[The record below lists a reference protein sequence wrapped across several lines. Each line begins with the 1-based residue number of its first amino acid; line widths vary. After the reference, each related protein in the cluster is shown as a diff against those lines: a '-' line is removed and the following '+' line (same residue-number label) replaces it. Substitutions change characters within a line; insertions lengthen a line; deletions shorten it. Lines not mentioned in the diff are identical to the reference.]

1 MRHKNQ
7 TLWLEFVVFR
17 KTNRK
22 DISNCLILHEIY
34 FLLSDFES
42 YQDCDLVH
50 LLLQDDKD
58 AFDEL
63 YRRYWPILYN
73 AAFKRLKSN
82 DLSKDITQEVFIDLW
97 LRRGKVGIEN
107 IQAYLLTAVRFQV
120 LKMISREKKNTSFIE
135 PFENMAIS
143 SFSADGEVI
152 DKELAALFDSWLN
165 TLPEKRK
172 AIFVMHYIEK
182 LSTKEIAERLDISQK
197 TVQNQLGNAVQGLR
211 LSIDH
216 YILTFVF

>member
-1 MRHKNQ
+1 M
-7 TLWLEFVVFR
+7 
-17 KTNRK
+17 
-22 DISNCLILHEIY
+22 
-34 FLLSDFES
+34 SDFES
-42 YQDCDLVH
+42 YHDNELVR

-73 AAFKRLKSN
+73 AAFKRLKSI

-97 LRRGKVGIEN
+97 LRRGKVEIEN

-120 LKMISREKKNTSFIE
+120 LKLISLEKKNASFIE

-152 DKELAALFDSWLN
+152 DKELAVLFESWLD
-165 TLPEKRK
+165 TLPKKRK

-182 LSTKEIAERLDISQK
+182 LSTKEIADRLNISQK
-197 TVQNQLGNAVQGLR
+197 TVQNQLGNAVQDLR
-211 LSIDH
+211 LNITH
-216 YILTFVF
+216 YMFSLLF